1 MPPLRPTPANRLKK
15 AQPLPPF
22 APESTKGERTR
33 TAIVDAAFDLFV
45 RKGYHATSMRQI
57 ADKAGL
63 APGGI
68 YNHFG
73 SKEDIFVA
81 MLSERHPFL
90 QVLPALQ
97 SAQGDTV
104 EELVR
109 DAGARMLH
117 ILGERHDVLNLMFV
131 ELVEFEGRHIPQL
144 FEIFFPPLLEFA
156 QRFAQARGPLRPIPL
171 PMLLRAFLG
180 LFFSYFMTDLLIGS
194 QFPPEFQRNAFEHF
208 VNMYLHGILKE

>member
-1 MPPLRPTPANRLKK
+1 MPPRRPVSAKNVKNPPPPA
-15 AQPLPPF
+15 F

-33 TAIVDAAFDLFV
+33 TAIIDAAFDLFV

-57 ADKAGL
+57 AEKAGL

-81 MLSERHPFL
+81 MLTERHPFL

-109 DAGARMLH
+109 DAGARMLR
-117 ILGERHDVLNLMFV
+117 ILGERHYVLNLMFV
-131 ELVEFEGRHIPQL
+131 ELVEFEGRHVPQL

-171 PMLLRAFLG
+171 PILLRAFIG
-180 LFFSYFMTDLLIGS
+180 LFFSYFMTDLLVGS
-194 QFPPEFQRNAFEHF
+194 QLPPEFQQNAFEHF
-208 VNMYLHGILKE
+208 VNMYLHGILEA

>member
-1 MPPLRPTPANRLKK
+1 MPPRPTK
-15 AQPLPPF
+15 LPKT
-22 APESTKGERTR
+22 ASARNDATKGERTR
-33 TAIVDAAFDLFV
+33 TAIIDAAFDLFV

-57 ADKAGL
+57 AEKAGL

-81 MLSERHPFL
+81 MLTERHPFL

-109 DAGARMLH
+109 DAGARMLR
-117 ILGERHDVLNLMFV
+117 ILGERHYVLNLMFV
-131 ELVEFEGRHIPQL
+131 ELVEFEGRHVPQL

-171 PMLLRAFLG
+171 PILLRAFIG
-180 LFFSYFMTDLLIGS
+180 LFFSYFMTDLLVGS
-194 QFPPEFQRNAFEHF
+194 QLPPEFQQNAFEHF
-208 VNMYLHGILKE
+208 VNMYLHGILEA

>member
-1 MPPLRPTPANRLKK
+1 MPPRPTK
-15 AQPLPPF
+15 LPKT
-22 APESTKGERTR
+22 ASARNDATKGERTR
-33 TAIVDAAFDLFV
+33 TAIIDAAFDLFV

-57 ADKAGL
+57 AEKAGL

-81 MLSERHPFL
+81 MLTERHPFL

-97 SAQGDTV
+97 SATGDSV

-117 ILGERHDVLNLMFV
+117 ILGELHDVLNLMFV
-131 ELVEFEGRHIPQL
+131 ELVEFEGRHVPQL
-144 FEIFFPPLLEFA
+144 FEIFFPPLL
-156 QRFAQARGPLRPIPL
+156 
-171 PMLLRAFLG
+171 
-180 LFFSYFMTDLLIGS
+180 
-194 QFPPEFQRNAFEHF
+194 
-208 VNMYLHGILKE
+208 